1 MYFGKKGSETV
12 NFFFCCPQ
20 DDRRKK
26 MPKGQQKNY
35 EQNSAEYHQ
44 YLPAVLR
51 HNCDGWVVE
60 YYVYNPAREKM
71 ERKRMLLNILRK
83 RYRSISEFKVA
94 ANQIICT
101 INAKLA
107 GGWSPFCETENIRFY
122 TTLDEVMRLY
132 IEEKARE
139 LKPDTLRSY
148 KSFCHIFGEWCKQV
162 VPDCKCI
169 LFNRTLA
176 VRYMDY
182 VYMQRK
188 VSAIGYNN
196 QLKMARALFS
206 WAVQKCYCKENPFE
220 LLKNKREDEK
230 RRVLI
235 PEETRAKIR
244 RYFSDYNPNYLIVL
258 ELVFT
263 SLLRPREI
271 SRVQLQQINLKEHYI
286 YMPAD
291 KTKNGHH
298 RYAFLSEELCRMIAP
313 LIDQK
318 PGDWFLMT
326 QGYVPGREQMD
337 SKRYR
342 KTWDKMR
349 RDLKLPQEM
358 QLYSLRDTGINNM
371 LKAGIDPLTV
381 MQAADHH
388 DLSMTT
394 RYANHADPNL
404 IRTLTEHAPQF

>member
-1 MYFGKKGSETV
+1 MAKKSEIGKHFSFVVHKMTKE
-12 NFFFCCPQ
+12 
-20 DDRRKK
+20 KK
-26 MPKGQQKNY
+26 MPNNQQKVY
-35 EQNSAEYHQ
+35 QQNSAEYHQ

-60 YYVYNPAREKM
+60 YYVYNPAKEKM

-83 RYRSISEFKVA
+83 RYRTLSEFKVA
-94 ANQIICT
+94 ANHIICT

-107 GGWSPFCETENIRFY
+107 GGWSPFGETENIRYY
-122 TTLDEVMRLY
+122 TPLEEMMTLY
-132 IEEKARE
+132 IEEKTRE

-148 KSFCHIFGEWCKQV
+148 KSFCHIFGEWCQKT
-162 VPDCKCI
+162 VPDCKCL
-169 LFNRTLA
+169 LFNHTLA

-188 VSAIGYNN
+188 VSATGYNN

-220 LLKNKREDEK
+220 RLKNKREDEK
-230 RRVLI
+230 RRILI
-235 PEETRAKIR
+235 PEETRRKIR
-244 RYFSDYNPNYLIVL
+244 EYFAAYNPNYLIVL

-263 SLLRPREI
+263 SLIRPREI
-271 SRVQLQQINLKEHYI
+271 SRVQLKQINLQEHYI
-286 YMPAD
+286 YMPGD

-313 LIDQK
+313 LIEGK
-318 PGDWFLMT
+318 NGEWYLIT
-326 QGYVPGREQMD
+326 QGYVPGKVQMD

-349 RDLKLPQEM
+349 LDLKLPQEM

-388 DLSMTT
+388 DLTMTT

-404 IRTLTEHAPQF
+404 IRTLQEQAPAF

>member
-1 MYFGKKGSETV
+1 
-12 NFFFCCPQ
+12 
-20 DDRRKK
+20 
-26 MPKGQQKNY
+26 MPNYQQFSHAYNNY
-35 EQNSAEYHQ
+35 I
-44 YLPAVLR
+44 PAVLR
-51 HNCDGWVVE
+51 YQKDNWQVE
-60 YYVYNPAREKM
+60 YYVFSPVSNQM
-71 ERKRMLLNILRK
+71 ERKRIRLNNLRRHCRTLK
-83 RYRSISEFKVA
+83 EFNIQA
-94 ANQIICT
+94 ANIIQT
-101 INAKLA
+101 INNQLA
-107 GGWSPFCETENIRFY
+107 GGWSPFGESENIRYY
-122 TTLDEVMRLY
+122 TTLDDLMCLY
-132 IEEKARE
+132 IEEKQKE

-148 KSFCHIFGEWCKQV
+148 KSFCNIFGKWCKDI
-162 VPDCKCI
+162 VPNCKCI
-169 LFNRTLA
+169 QFNRTLA

-182 VYMQRK
+182 VYMERK
-188 VSAIGYNN
+188 VSARGYNN
-196 QLKMARALFS
+196 QLKMARALFA

-220 LLKNKREDEK
+220 HLKVKREEEK
-230 RRVLI
+230 KRVLI
-235 PEETRAKIR
+235 PTETRLKIR
-244 RYFSDYNPNYLIVL
+244 NYYAEQNPNYLIVL

-271 SRVQLQQINLKEHYI
+271 SRVQIKQVNLKEHYI

-298 RYAFLSEELCRMIAP
+298 RYAFLSEELCNMIAP
-313 LIDQK
+313 LIEGK
-318 PGDWFLMT
+318 NSEWYLIT
-326 QGYVPGREQMD
+326 QGYVPGKEQMD

-349 RDLKLPQEM
+349 NILKLPQEM

-404 IRTLTEHAPQF
+404 IRTLNELAPAF